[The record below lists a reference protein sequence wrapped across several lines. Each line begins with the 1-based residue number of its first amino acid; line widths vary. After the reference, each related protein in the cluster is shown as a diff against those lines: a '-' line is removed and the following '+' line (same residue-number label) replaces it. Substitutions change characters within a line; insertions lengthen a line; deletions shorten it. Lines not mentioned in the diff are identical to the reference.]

1 MENLLATIH
10 PPGTYK
16 GRIYKGDEELGRIA
30 DKVVELL
37 CAEGL
42 PIWQAKEVLKLAGN
56 ALEWQTLK

>member
-1 MENLLATIH
+1 MEYSYDSVHA
-10 PPGTYK
+10 PGTYK

-42 PIWQAKEVLKLAGN
+42 PIWQAKEVLKLAEN

>member
-1 MENLLATIH
+1 MDNLFQNIH

-37 CAEGL
+37 CVEDL